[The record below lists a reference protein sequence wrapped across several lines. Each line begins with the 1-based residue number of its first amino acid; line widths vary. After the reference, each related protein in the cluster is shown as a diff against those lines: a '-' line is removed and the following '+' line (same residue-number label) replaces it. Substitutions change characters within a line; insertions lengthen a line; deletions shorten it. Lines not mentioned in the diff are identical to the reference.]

1 MFFTVRKKHQ
11 CENMNH
17 FDSLPEFEREFKRL
31 SKRYRSLHQDFND
44 LKDVLRVLPTGSGK
58 NFTIIYHSE
67 KVKLVKVRLAC
78 KSLRGRSIRVIY
90 AYHNDT
96 AAFVY
101 IEMYFKGNKTNENRE
116 RIRDYLK
123 LGAGFN

>member
-1 MFFTVRKKHQ
+1 
-11 CENMNH
+11 MNH

-31 SKRYRSLHQDFND
+31 SKRYRSLRQDFND
-44 LKDVLRVLPTGSGK
+44 LEDVLHILPTGNGK

-96 AAFVY
+96 AVFVY
-101 IEMYFKGNKTNENRE
+101 IEMYFKGDKANENRE
-116 RIRDYLK
+116 RIKNYLK
-123 LGAGFN
+123 G